1 MSLKQEKEEPMVPN
15 REVQKGK
22 MLCVTSIALCL
33 VALSAGFLLLAHGV
47 MWGLLLLAVGL
58 ILADFGGYCSAAFFI
73 RPTRT

>member
-1 MSLKQEKEEPMVPN
+1 MVPN

-22 MLCVTSIALCL
+22 TLCVASFTLFL

-58 ILADFGGYCSAAFFI
+58 ILADFAGYCYGAFLI